1 MHCSAPTVFL
11 VFLAQPTSL
20 RNSKRSSC
28 LGQTSE
34 NKNSAHVC
42 QTASGIARKCSGLQV
57 THDNRV
63 LGIIDALC
71 GWRCGF
77 CPTLNFHWRHNL
89 TNNIIR
95 PICDRTNSGY
105 EARTEVPSTVFGGS
119 LILSIF
125 VVGAIAADERCSKKF
140 SSCHVCVNK
149 FSYLRWFST

>member
-63 LGIIDALC
+63 LSIIDALW
-71 GWRCGF
+71 GWWCGF

-105 EARTEVPSTVFGGS
+105 EARTEVPSTLRRTVFRTDR
-119 LILSIF
+119 LWWKLDSIDFLWLERLLRTNAVRRSSVRVTF
-125 VVGAIAADERCSKKF
+125 V
-140 SSCHVCVNK
+140 
-149 FSYLRWFST
+149 